1 MLTKYI
7 QAAMNRSE
15 YEILDDK
22 TFYGHIPGFDGVW
35 ANESTLEAC
44 RQELQEALED
54 WILLGV
60 SMKHELPPVDGIEL
74 KYSEV
79 AWCLLSGRSS
89 MRT

>member
-7 QAAMNRSE
+7 QAAMKRAQ

-22 TFYGHIPGFDGVW
+22 SYYGSIAGFEGVW
-35 ANESTLEAC
+35 ANEPALEAC

-60 SMKHELPPVDGIEL
+60 SLNHELPVVDGIEL

-79 AWCLLSGRSS
+79 A
-89 MRT
+89 